1 MHRVVKLS
9 NYCVITKNNV
19 IMLDIELDTRNS
31 FTESEAQELCDKLNK
46 DKSNV
51 VV

>member
-19 IMLDIELDTRNS
+19 IMLDIELGVKNS
-31 FTESEAQELCDKLNK
+31 FESTEAQELCDKLNGVK
-46 DKSNV
+46 K
-51 VV
+51 

>member
-19 IMLDIELDTRNS
+19 IMLDIELGTRNS
-31 FTESEAQELCDKLNK
+31 FTESEAQELCDKLNGEK
-46 DKSNV
+46 K
-51 VV
+51 